1 MSHIENHI
9 SRRHASP
16 RPSPPSPLTRASP
29 LSSSSSSASSDVVD
43 DLPYPLPLPRSPF
56 TVPPSSFSAPAY
68 LSTLSQRHQT
78 LSDLR
83 SDLRARSQLI
93 ARELLDLV
101 NGNYVDFLSLGQA
114 LQGGEER
121 VEEVRVGV
129 LGLRGALGEVKGVVA
144 DREDEVRGLVEERE
158 RVRGGARVARALLEV
173 ECRMA
178 ECEDALGVA
187 QEVGMGGAAAAA
199 AAAWGKKK
207 KKNRVKMG
215 DEGKASSDDD
225 DDDDSDDDDDE
236 EDYEDEDDDDDDD
249 EQQDIPGAVSLPRL
263 RRLVRQYL
271 SIRQLAEH
279 IGAEHPFLAAQ
290 EPRLI
295 KIRNTLLLD
304 LGAALKH
311 AKAAGAAGQPRVLK
325 IMSIYAE
332 MDEGAEA
339 VKVLKGERSG

>member
-1 MSHIENHI
+1 MSQIENHV

-29 LSSSSSSASSDVVD
+29 THDNDDSSSSDID

-56 TVPPSSFSAPAY
+56 TVPPSTFSAPAY

-129 LGLRGALGEVKGVVA
+129 LGLRGALGDVGAVVKG
-144 DREDEVRGLVEERE
+144 REDEVAALVEERE
-158 RVRGGARVARALLEV
+158 RTRRAAHVARALLEV
-173 ECRMA
+173 EGRVA

-187 QEVGMGGAAAAA
+187 QDNVMGGG
-199 AAAWGKKK
+199 AWGKK
-207 KKNRVKMG
+207 NHNKMKRG
-215 DEGKASSDDD
+215 ESGAAAELSDDGSDDD
-225 DDDDSDDDDDE
+225 DDDDDE
-236 EDYEDEDDDDDDD
+236 EDYEDEDSDADD

-271 SIRQLAEH
+271 SIRQLADH
-279 IGAEHPFLAAQ
+279 IGAEHPFLVAQ

-311 AKAAGAAGQPRVLK
+311 AKAAGVTGQRRVLQ

>member
-29 LSSSSSSASSDVVD
+29 LSSSSSSSSASSDVD

-56 TVPPSSFSAPAY
+56 NVAPSSFSAPAY

-144 DREDEVRGLVEERE
+144 DREEEVRGLVEERE
-158 RVRGGARVARALLEV
+158 RVRRGARVARALLEV
-173 ECRMA
+173 EGRVA

-187 QEVGMGGAAAAA
+187 QEMGMGGAAAAA
-199 AAAWGKKK
+199 AAAWGKK

-225 DDDDSDDDDDE
+225 DDDSDDHDD